1 MSTTFN
7 ERLNGFR
14 KEHFKDFDDDLQEKK
29 LRVLTAFKLEET
41 STNNADNFLQ
51 NLNKQKRVKKE

>member
-14 KEHFKDFDDDLQEKK
+14 KEHFKDFDDDPQEKK
-29 LRVLTAFKLEET
+29 IRELTAFKPEET
-41 STNNADNFLQ
+41 STNNADNLLQ
-51 NLNKQKRVKKE
+51 NLNKQKK